1 MEEGKL
7 LYSNNYINI
16 FINSKYLYWKSH
28 NTKCT
33 IQEIEQLIQVSTTIL
48 DKLYNEKKMIGLIWD
63 MRSTQSLTPKQ
74 VSRITKFIS
83 GRTEK
88 NDAITIASLVI
99 IENPIIR
106 NLFNIGLTICP
117 PKSRPVIVT
126 HTFDKAVE
134 IIEYHRNL
142 LSETT

>member
-7 LYSNNYINI
+7 LYSNNYVNI
-16 FINSKYLYWKSH
+16 FMNSKYIHWKSH

-33 IQEIEQLIQVSTTIL
+33 MQELDQLIEVSSAVL
-48 DKLYNEKKMIGLIWD
+48 DKLYEEKNDWVNMGYEKYTNTFPSQI
-63 MRSTQSLTPKQ
+63 SK
-74 VSRITKFIS
+74 ITKFIS
-83 GRTEK
+83 GRSDK

-117 PKSRPVIVT
+117 PKKT
-126 HTFDKAVE
+126 CNHN
-134 IIEYHRNL
+134 RNF
-142 LSETT
+142 